1 MNTKK
6 QIILNIRRDDV
17 RVAVREGGELV
28 EFYIE
33 RVDATSPTGTIIKGK
48 IVAIRKELNAVF
60 VDIGYNIAGFLP
72 LNDLYLSLPNKKGD
86 EENLELLV
94 QVKKEPYGTK
104 GARLTTFIAIPGRY
118 LVLMPFKEA
127 FGISRKIK
135 NEKDRRKLKKI
146 ARELHPDGM
155 GIIVR
160 TAACGED
167 IRVIKSDLL
176 EVKKTWEA
184 IEKKSK
190 TVKAPAVL
198 WEDED
203 LPIRIT
209 RDLLDNSVSEFVVDS
224 EEAFKKMRS
233 YLNRKKS
240 SLIKKVKLY
249 RNHTPIF
256 NHYWIEQ
263 ELRSIFRRK
272 IYLKSGG
279 HIVIDETEALTV
291 FDVNTG
297 SYRGKKT
304 TEEMIFATNCE
315 SAIEIARQLK
325 LRDIGGIII
334 IDFIDMRKK
343 GNQEELLKLF
353 KQQLRRGKA
362 RYKIVPKLSPN
373 GILEMTRERARKNI
387 AKRFVE
393 TCPYCRGKGYA
404 LSAPYLLSRFTTWL
418 EKKGKALI
426 NAKVRIIANPR
437 VAIYFET
444 EGKNT
449 LEYSCGKNKMH
460 IEIVHEEDKPTE
472 LVEVITYSKNEVV
485 KEEI

>member
-28 EFYIE
+28 EFFIE

-60 VDIGYNIAGFLP
+60 VDIGYDIAGFLP

-86 EENLELLV
+86 EEDLELLV

-146 ARELHPDGM
+146 AKELHPDGM

-167 IRVIKSDLL
+167 IQIIKSDLL

-190 TVKAPAVL
+190 AVKAPAVL

-224 EEAFKKMRS
+224 EEAYKKMRN

-249 RNHTPIF
+249 RKHTPIF

>member
-1 MNTKK
+1 MEVTK

-33 RVDATSPTGTIIKGK
+33 RGDSSSPTGTIIKGK
-48 IVAIRKELNAVF
+48 IIAIKKELNAVF
-60 VDIGYNIAGFLP
+60 VDIGYDTAGFLP

-86 EENLELLV
+86 EEDLELIV

-127 FGISRKIK
+127 YGISRKIR
-135 NEKDRRKLKKI
+135 NEKDRKKLKEI

-160 TAACGED
+160 TAASGED
-167 IRVIKSDLL
+167 MRVIKADLQ
-176 EVKKTWEA
+176 EVQKTWEE

-190 TVKAPAVL
+190 STKAPAVL
-198 WEDED
+198 WEDAD

-209 RDLLDNSVSEFVVDS
+209 RDLLDNSVSEFIVDS
-224 EEAFKKMRS
+224 EEAYKKIRN

-240 SLIKKVKLY
+240 SLAKKVKLY

-256 NHYWIEQ
+256 NHFWIEQ

-272 IYLKSGG
+272 IYLKCGG

-315 SAIEIARQLK
+315 GAVEIARQLK

-343 GNQEELLKLF
+343 ENQEELLKLF
-353 KQQLRRGKA
+353 KQQLKRSKA

-373 GILEMTRERARKNI
+373 GLLEMTRERARKNI

-393 TCPYCRGKGYA
+393 PCPYCRGKGYVI
-404 LSAPYLLSRFTTWL
+404 SAPYLLSRFTTWL
-418 EKKGKALI
+418 EKKGRSLV

-460 IEIVHEEDKPTE
+460 IEIVHEEDKPIE
-472 LVEVITYSKNEVV
+472 LVEVISYKKNEIV

>member
-1 MNTKK
+1 MKK
-6 QIILNIRRDDV
+6 QIFLNIRRDDV
-17 RVAVREGGELV
+17 RVAVRENGELV

-33 RVDATSPTGTIIKGK
+33 RGDSSFAPGTIIKGK
-48 IVAIRKELNAVF
+48 LIAIRKELNAVF
-60 VDIGYNIAGFLP
+60 VDIGAQSAGFLP
-72 LNDLYLSLPNKKGD
+72 LNDFYLSLPHRKND
-86 EENLELLV
+86 EEGLEFLV
-94 QVKKEPYGTK
+94 QVKKEPYGSK

-127 FGISRKIK
+127 FGVSRKIRK
-135 NEKDRRKLKKI
+135 DKDRQKLKKI
-146 ARELHPDGM
+146 ARELYSNDGM

-160 TAACGED
+160 TASSGED
-167 IRVIKSDLL
+167 INVMRSDLSEL
-176 EVKKTWEA
+176 KKTWER
-184 IEKKSK
+184 IEKQSK
-190 TVKAPAVL
+190 IVEAPYVL
-198 WEDED
+198 WTDED
-203 LPIRIT
+203 LPIKIT
-209 RDLLDNSVSEFVVDS
+209 RDLLDESVSEFIVDS
-224 EEAFKKMRS
+224 EEAYKKIKE
-233 YLNRKKS
+233 YLGRKKS
-240 SLIKKVKLY
+240 SLIKKVSLY
-249 RNHTPIF
+249 KNHIPIF

-297 SYRGKKT
+297 SYRGKEK
-304 TEEMIFATNCE
+304 TEEMIFKTNCE
-315 SAIEIARQLK
+315 SAVEIARQLN

-343 GNQEELLKLF
+343 KNQEALLNLF
-353 KQQLRRGKA
+353 KKQLKRSKA

-373 GILEMTRERARKNI
+373 GLLEMTRERARKNI

-393 TCPYCRGKGYA
+393 PCPYCRGKGYG

-418 EKKGKALI
+418 EKKGKSLL
-426 NAKVRIIANPR
+426 NTKVRIVANPR

-449 LEYSCGKNKMH
+449 LEYSCVKNKMH
-460 IEIVHEEDKPTE
+460 IEVIHNESNPIE
-472 LVEVITYSKNEVV
+472 LVEVITYDNENVI

>member
-60 VDIGYNIAGFLP
+60 VDIGYDIAGFLP
-72 LNDLYLSLPNKKGD
+72 LNDLYLSLPNKRGD
-86 EENLELLV
+86 EEDLELLV

-118 LVLMPFKEA
+118 LVLMPFKKA
-127 FGISRKIK
+127 IGISRKIK
-135 NEKDRRKLKKI
+135 NEKDRRNLKKI
-146 ARELHPDGM
+146 AKELHPDGM

-160 TAACGED
+160 TAACGEE

-184 IEKKSK
+184 IEKKSRE
-190 TVKAPAVL
+190 TKAPAVL

-224 EEAFKKMRS
+224 EEAYKKMRN
-233 YLNRKKS
+233 YLNRKES

-249 RNHTPIF
+249 RNNTPIF
-256 NHYWIEQ
+256 NHYRVEQ

-272 IYLKSGG
+272 IYIKSGG

-353 KQQLRRGKA
+353 RQQLRRGKA

-373 GILEMTRERARKNI
+373 GILEMTRERARRNI
-387 AKRFVE
+387 ARRFVE

-418 EKKGKALI
+418 EKKGKVLI

-449 LEYSCGKNKMH
+449 LEYSCEKNKMH

-472 LVEVITYSKNEVV
+472 LVEVITYNKNAVV

>member
-272 IYLKSGG
+272 IYLKSGW

-387 AKRFVE
+387 ARRFIE

-460 IEIVHEEDKPTE
+460 IEIVHEEDKPIE
-472 LVEVITYSKNEVV
+472 LVEVITYNKNEIV

>member
-1 MNTKK
+1 MKTKK
-6 QIILNIRRDDV
+6 QIFLNIRREDV
-17 RVAVREGGELV
+17 RVAVREDGELV

-33 RVDATSPTGTIIKGK
+33 RGDSSFSPGTIIKGK
-48 IVAIRKELNAVF
+48 LIAIRKELNAVF
-60 VDIGYNIAGFLP
+60 VDIGAQSAGFLP
-72 LNDLYLSLPNKKGD
+72 LNDFYLSLKHK
-86 EENLELLV
+86 EENEEGLEFLV
-94 QVKKEPYGTK
+94 QVRKEPYGTK

-127 FGISRKIK
+127 FGVSRKIK
-135 NEKDRRKLKKI
+135 NDKDRKKLKKM
-146 ARELHPDGM
+146 AKELYTDGM
-155 GIIVR
+155 GVIVR
-160 TAACGED
+160 TASSGEN
-167 IRVIKSDLL
+167 IRVMRADLL
-176 EVKKTWEA
+176 ELKKTWER
-184 IEKKSK
+184 IERESK
-190 TVKAPAVL
+190 AVEAPYVL
-198 WEDED
+198 WRDED
-203 LPIRIT
+203 LPIRMT
-209 RDLLDNSVSEFVVDS
+209 RDLLDDSVSEFIVDS
-224 EEAFKKMRS
+224 EEAFRKIKE
-233 YLNRKKS
+233 YLNRKES

-249 RNHTPIF
+249 KNHTPIF

-304 TEEMIFATNCE
+304 TEEMIFKTNCE
-315 SAIEIARQLK
+315 SAVEIARQLN

-334 IDFIDMRKK
+334 IDFIDMQKK
-343 GNQEELLKLF
+343 KNQDDLLKLF
-353 KQQLRRGKA
+353 KKQLRKGKA

-373 GILEMTRERARKNI
+373 GLLEMTRERARKNI

-393 TCPYCRGKGYA
+393 SCPYCRGKGYA

-418 EKKGKALI
+418 EKKGKSLL
-426 NAKVRIIANPR
+426 NTKVRIIANPR
-437 VAIYFET
+437 VAIYFEK

-449 LEYSCGKNKMH
+449 LEYSCVKNKMH
-460 IEIVHEEDKPTE
+460 IEIVHKESNPIE
-472 LVEVITYSKNEVV
+472 LVEVITYNNDEVI

>member
-387 AKRFVE
+387 ARRFIE

-460 IEIVHEEDKPTE
+460 IEIVHEEDKPIE
-472 LVEVITYSKNEVV
+472 LVEVITYNKNEIV

>member
-1 MNTKK
+1 MKK
-6 QIILNIRRDDV
+6 QIFLNIRRDDV
-17 RVAVREGGELV
+17 RVAVRENGELV

-33 RVDATSPTGTIIKGK
+33 RGDSSFSPGTIIKGK
-48 IVAIRKELNAVF
+48 LIAIRKELNAVF
-60 VDIGYNIAGFLP
+60 VDIGAQSAGFLP
-72 LNDLYLSLPNKKGD
+72 LNDFYLSLPHRKND
-86 EENLELLV
+86 EEGLEFLV
-94 QVKKEPYGTK
+94 QVKKEPYGSK

-127 FGISRKIK
+127 FGVSRKIRK
-135 NEKDRRKLKKI
+135 EKDRQKLKKI
-146 ARELHPDGM
+146 AKELYSNDGK

-160 TAACGED
+160 TASSGED
-167 IRVIKSDLL
+167 IDVMRSDLSEL
-176 EVKKTWEA
+176 KKTWER

-190 TVKAPAVL
+190 IVEAPYVL
-198 WEDED
+198 WTDED
-203 LPIRIT
+203 LPIKIT
-209 RDLLDNSVSEFVVDS
+209 RDLLDESVSEFIVDS
-224 EEAFKKMRS
+224 EEAFKKIKE
-233 YLNRKKS
+233 YLSRKKS
-240 SLIKKVKLY
+240 SLIKKVSLY
-249 RNHTPIF
+249 KNHIPIF

-297 SYRGKKT
+297 SYRGKET
-304 TEEMIFATNCE
+304 TEEMIFKTNCE
-315 SAIEIARQLK
+315 SAIEIARQLN

-343 GNQEELLKLF
+343 KNQEALLNLF
-353 KQQLRRGKA
+353 KKQLKRSKA

-373 GILEMTRERARKNI
+373 GLLEMTRERARKNI

-393 TCPYCRGKGYA
+393 PCPYCRGKGYA

-418 EKKGKALI
+418 EKKGNSLL
-426 NAKVRIIANPR
+426 NTKVRIVANPR

-449 LEYSCGKNKMH
+449 LEYSCVKNKMH
-460 IEIVHEEDKPTE
+460 IEVIHNESNPIE
-472 LVEVITYSKNEVV
+472 LVEVITYDNDNVI

>member
-1 MNTKK
+1 MKK
-6 QIILNIRRDDV
+6 QIFLNIRRDDV
-17 RVAVREGGELV
+17 RVAVRENGELV

-33 RVDATSPTGTIIKGK
+33 RGESSFSPGTIIKGK
-48 IVAIRKELNAVF
+48 LIAIRKKLNAVF
-60 VDIGYNIAGFLP
+60 VDIGAQSAGFLP
-72 LNDLYLSLPNKKGD
+72 LNDFYLSMPHRKNG
-86 EENLELLV
+86 EEGLEFLV
-94 QVKKEPYGTK
+94 QVKKEPYGSK

-118 LVLMPFKEA
+118 LVLMPYKET
-127 FGISRKIK
+127 FGVSRKIR

-146 ARELHPDGM
+146 AKELYAGDGM

-160 TAACGED
+160 TASSGED
-167 IRVIKSDLL
+167 IDIMRADLL
-176 EVKKTWEA
+176 ELEKTWER
-184 IEKKSK
+184 IEKKGE
-190 TVKAPAVL
+190 VVEAPYVL
-198 WEDED
+198 WTDED

-209 RDLLDNSVSEFVVDS
+209 RDLLDDSVSEFIVDS
-224 EEAFKKMRS
+224 EEAFKKIKE
-233 YLNRKKS
+233 YVGRKKS
-240 SLIKKVKLY
+240 SLMKKVSLY
-249 RNHTPIF
+249 RNHVPIF

-297 SYRGKKT
+297 SYRGKET
-304 TEEMIFATNCE
+304 TEEMIFKTNCE
-315 SAIEIARQLK
+315 SAVEIARQLN

-343 GNQEELLKLF
+343 KNQEALLNLF
-353 KQQLRRGKA
+353 KKQLKRSKA
-362 RYKIVPKLSPN
+362 RYKIVPRLSPN
-373 GILEMTRERARKNI
+373 GLLEMTRERARKNI

-393 TCPYCRGKGYA
+393 PCPYCRGKGYA

-418 EKKGKALI
+418 EKKGKLLL
-426 NAKVRIIANPR
+426 NTKVRIVANPR

-449 LEYSCGKNKMH
+449 LEYSCVKNKMH
-460 IEIVHEEDKPTE
+460 IEIIHNERNPIE
-472 LVEVITYSKNEVV
+472 LVEVITYNNADVI

>member
-1 MNTKK
+1 MNKKK

-17 RVAVREGGELV
+17 RVAVRENGELV

-33 RVDATSPTGTIIKGK
+33 RGDTSSPTGTIIKGR
-48 IVAIRKELNAVF
+48 IIAIRRELNAVF
-60 VDIGYNIAGFLP
+60 VDIGYDTAGFLP
-72 LNDLYLSLPNKKGD
+72 LNDLYLSLPNKKGS
-86 EENLELLV
+86 EEDLELLV

-127 FGISRKIK
+127 YGISRKIR
-135 NEKDRRKLKKI
+135 NEKDRRNLKKI
-146 ARELHPDGM
+146 AKELHPDGM
-155 GIIVR
+155 GIIIR
-160 TAACGED
+160 TAASGED
-167 IRVIKSDLL
+167 IRVIKSDLQ
-176 EVKKTWEA
+176 EVKKTWEE
-184 IEKKSK
+184 IRNRSRE
-190 TVKAPAVL
+190 VKAPSIL
-198 WEDED
+198 WRDEE
-203 LPIRIT
+203 LPIRMA
-209 RDLLDNSVSEFVVDS
+209 RDLLDNSVSEFIIDS
-224 EEAFKKMRS
+224 EEAYKKIRD
-233 YLNRKKS
+233 YLNRKKT
-240 SLIKKVKLY
+240 SLVKKVKLY
-249 RNHTPIF
+249 KNHTPLF
-256 NHYWIEQ
+256 NHYRIEQ
-263 ELRSIFRRK
+263 EMRSIFRRK

-291 FDVNTG
+291 FDINTG

-304 TEEMIFATNCE
+304 TEDMIFATNCE
-315 SAIEIARQLK
+315 GAVEIARQLK

-334 IDFIDMRKK
+334 IDFIDMKRK
-343 GNQEELLKLF
+343 GNQEKLLDLF
-353 KQQLRRGKA
+353 KKQLKRSKA

-373 GILEMTRERARKNI
+373 GLLEMTRERARRNI

-393 TCPYCRGKGYA
+393 ACPYCRGKGYA
-404 LSAPYLLSRFTTWL
+404 ISAPYLLSRFTTWL
-418 EKKGKALI
+418 EKKGKSLK

-460 IEIVHEEDKPTE
+460 LEIIHEENKPIE
-472 LVEVITYSKNEVV
+472 LVEVITYNKNEII

>member
-1 MNTKK
+1 MKVKK
-6 QIILNIRRDDV
+6 QIFLNIRREDV
-17 RVAVREGGELV
+17 RVAVREDGELV

-33 RVDATSPTGTIIKGK
+33 RGDSSFSPGTIIKGK
-48 IVAIRKELNAVF
+48 LIAIRKELNAVF
-60 VDIGYNIAGFLP
+60 VDIGAQSAGFLP
-72 LNDLYLSLPNKKGD
+72 LNDFYLSLQHKEKD
-86 EENLELLV
+86 EEGLEFLV

-127 FGISRKIK
+127 FGVSRKIK
-135 NEKDRRKLKKI
+135 KDKDRKKLKKI
-146 ARELHPDGM
+146 AKELFTEGM

-160 TAACGED
+160 TASSGED
-167 IRVIKSDLL
+167 IRVMRSDLL
-176 EVKKTWEA
+176 ELKKTWER
-184 IEKKSK
+184 IERESK
-190 TVKAPAVL
+190 TVEAPYVL
-198 WEDED
+198 WRDEE
-203 LPIRIT
+203 LSIRMT
-209 RDLLDNSVSEFVVDS
+209 RDLLDDSVSEFIVDS
-224 EEAFKKMRS
+224 EEAFRKIKE

-249 RNHTPIF
+249 KNHVPIF

-304 TEEMIFATNCE
+304 TEEMIFKTNCE
-315 SAIEIARQLK
+315 SAVEIARQLN

-334 IDFIDMRKK
+334 IDFIDMQKK
-343 GNQEELLKLF
+343 KNQDYLLKLF
-353 KQQLRRGKA
+353 KQQLRKGKA

-373 GILEMTRERARKNI
+373 GLLEMTRERARKNI

-393 TCPYCRGKGYA
+393 SCPYCRGKGYA

-418 EKKGKALI
+418 EKKGK
-426 NAKVRIIANPR
+426 
-437 VAIYFET
+437 
-444 EGKNT
+444 
-449 LEYSCGKNKMH
+449 S
-460 IEIVHEEDKPTE
+460 
-472 LVEVITYSKNEVV
+472 
-485 KEEI
+485 

>member
-1 MNTKK
+1 MKEKK
-6 QIILNIRRDDV
+6 QIFLNIRRDDV
-17 RVAVREGGELV
+17 RVAVREDGELV

-33 RVDATSPTGTIIKGK
+33 RGSASFSPGTIIKGK
-48 IVAIRKELNAVF
+48 LIAIRKELNAVF
-60 VDIGYNIAGFLP
+60 VDIGADSAGFLP
-72 LNDLYLSLPNKKGD
+72 LNDFYLSLKHREKD
-86 EENLELLV
+86 EEGLEFLV
-94 QVKKEPYGTK
+94 QVKKESYGTK

-118 LVLMPFKEA
+118 VVLMPFKEA
-127 FGISRKIK
+127 YGVSRKIK
-135 NEKDRRKLKKI
+135 NDNDRRELKKM
-146 ARELHPDGM
+146 AKELFSDGM

-160 TAACGED
+160 TASSGRN
-167 IRVIKSDLL
+167 IRVLKADLL
-176 EVKKTWEA
+176 DLKKTWER

-190 TVKAPAVL
+190 AAEAPCVL
-198 WEDED
+198 WSDEE
-203 LPIRIT
+203 LPIKMT
-209 RDLLDNSVSEFVVDS
+209 RDLLDDSVSEFIVDS
-224 EEAFKKMRS
+224 EEAFRQIKE
-233 YLNRKKS
+233 YLSRKRS

-249 RNHTPIF
+249 KNHIPIF

-304 TEEMIFATNCE
+304 TEEMIFKTNCE
-315 SAIEIARQLK
+315 SAIEIARQLN

-334 IDFIDMRKK
+334 IDFIDMQKK
-343 GNQEELLKLF
+343 KNQDELLKLF
-353 KQQLRRGKA
+353 RRQLKRGKA

-373 GILEMTRERARKNI
+373 GLLEMTRERARKNI

-393 TCPYCRGKGYA
+393 SCPYCRGKGYA
-404 LSAPYLLSRFTTWL
+404 LSAPYLLSRFTTWV
-418 EKKGKALI
+418 EKRGKSLL
-426 NAKVRIIANPR
+426 NTKVRIVANPR
-437 VAIYFET
+437 VAIYFEK

-449 LEYSCGKNKMH
+449 LEYSCVKNKMH
-460 IEIVHEEDKPTE
+460 IEIVHKESNPIE
-472 LVEVITYSKNEVV
+472 LVEVITYNNDEVV

>member
-1 MNTKK
+1 MEKK
-6 QIILNIRRDDV
+6 LIILNIRREDI
-17 RVAVREGGELV
+17 RVAVRENGELV

-33 RVDATSPTGTIIKGK
+33 RGGSSFSPGTIIKGK
-48 IVAIRKELNAVF
+48 LIAIRKELNAVF
-60 VDIGYNIAGFLP
+60 VDIGAESAGFLP
-72 LNDLYLSLPNKKGD
+72 LNDFYLSLPHRSED
-86 EENLELLV
+86 EEGLELLV

-127 FGISRKIK
+127 FGVSRKIRK
-135 NEKDRRKLKKI
+135 EKDRRKLKEI
-146 ARELHPDGM
+146 AKELYTDDGM

-160 TAACGED
+160 TASSGED
-167 IRVIKSDLL
+167 IRVIRSDLL
-176 EVKKTWEA
+176 DLKKTWGI

-190 TVKAPAVL
+190 LVEAPYVL
-198 WEDED
+198 WRDEE

-209 RDLLDNSVSEFVVDS
+209 RDLLDDSVFEFIVDS
-224 EEAFKKMRS
+224 EEAFKKIKE
-233 YLNRKKS
+233 YLSRKKS

-249 RNHTPIF
+249 KNHTPIF

-279 HIVIDETEALTV
+279 HIIIDETEALTV

-297 SYRGKKT
+297 SYKGKET
-304 TEEMIFATNCE
+304 TEEMIFKTNCE
-315 SAIEIARQLK
+315 GALEIARQLN

-334 IDFIDMRKK
+334 IDFIDMRRKE
-343 GNQEELLKLF
+343 NQEELLKLF
-353 KQQLRRGKA
+353 KKQLKKGKA
-362 RYKIVPKLSPN
+362 RYKIVPRLSPN
-373 GILEMTRERARKNI
+373 GLLEMTRERARKNI

-393 TCPYCRGKGYA
+393 SCPYCRGKGYA

-418 EKKGKALI
+418 EKKGRSLL
-426 NAKVRIIANPR
+426 NTKVRIIANPR
-437 VAIYFET
+437 VANYFET

-449 LEYSCGKNKMH
+449 LEYSCVKNKMH
-460 IEIVHEEDKPTE
+460 IEVVHNESSPIE
-472 LVEVITYSKNEVV
+472 LVEVITYSNDEVI

>member
-1 MNTKK
+1 MKEKK
-6 QIILNIRRDDV
+6 QIFLNIRRDDV
-17 RVAVREGGELV
+17 RVAVREDGELV

-33 RVDATSPTGTIIKGK
+33 RGDSSFSTGTIIKGK
-48 IVAIRKELNAVF
+48 LIAIRKELNAVF
-60 VDIGYNIAGFLP
+60 VDIGAEAAGFLP
-72 LNDLYLSLPNKKGD
+72 LNDFYLSLKHKEKD
-86 EENLELLV
+86 EEGLEFLV

-118 LVLMPFKEA
+118 VVLMPFKEA
-127 FGISRKIK
+127 FGVSRKIQ
-135 NEKDRRKLKKI
+135 NENDRRELKKM
-146 ARELHPDGM
+146 AKELFTDGM

-160 TAACGED
+160 TASSGKN
-167 IRVIKSDLL
+167 IRVLKADLL
-176 EVKKTWEA
+176 DLKKTWER

-190 TVKAPAVL
+190 TVEAPYVL
-198 WEDED
+198 WRDEE
-203 LPIRIT
+203 LPLKMT
-209 RDLLDNSVSEFVVDS
+209 RDLLDDSVSEFIVDS
-224 EEAFKKMRS
+224 EEAFRQIKE
-233 YLNRKKS
+233 YLSRKKS

-249 RNHTPIF
+249 KNHIPIF

-304 TEEMIFATNCE
+304 TEEMIFKTNCE
-315 SAIEIARQLK
+315 SAIEIARQLN

-334 IDFIDMRKK
+334 IDFIDMQKK
-343 GNQEELLKLF
+343 KNQDELLKLF
-353 KQQLRRGKA
+353 RKQLKKGKA

-373 GILEMTRERARKNI
+373 GLLEMTRERARKNI

-393 TCPYCRGKGYA
+393 SCPYCRGKGYA
-404 LSAPYLLSRFTTWL
+404 LSAPYLLSRFTTWV
-418 EKKGKALI
+418 EKRGKSLL
-426 NAKVRIIANPR
+426 NTKVRIIANPR
-437 VAIYFET
+437 VAIYFEK

-449 LEYSCGKNKMH
+449 LEYSCVKNKMH
-460 IEIVHEEDKPTE
+460 IEIVHKESNPIE
-472 LVEVITYSKNEVV
+472 LVEVITYNNDEVI

>member
-1 MNTKK
+1 MKEKK
-6 QIILNIRRDDV
+6 QIFLNIRRDDV
-17 RVAVREGGELV
+17 RVAVREDGELV

-33 RVDATSPTGTIIKGK
+33 RGSSSFSPGTIIKGK
-48 IVAIRKELNAVF
+48 LIAIRKELNAVF
-60 VDIGYNIAGFLP
+60 VDIGTQSAGFLP
-72 LNDLYLSLPNKKGD
+72 LNDFYLSLKHREKD
-86 EENLELLV
+86 EEGLEFLV

-118 LVLMPFKEA
+118 VVLMPFKEA
-127 FGISRKIK
+127 YGVSRKIR
-135 NEKDRRKLKKI
+135 NENYRRELKKM
-146 ARELHPDGM
+146 AKELFSDGM

-160 TAACGED
+160 TASSGKN
-167 IRVIKSDLL
+167 IRVLKSDLL
-176 EVKKTWEA
+176 DLKKTWER

-190 TVKAPAVL
+190 TVEAPCVL
-198 WEDED
+198 WRDEE
-203 LPIRIT
+203 LPIRMT
-209 RDLLDNSVSEFVVDS
+209 RDLLDDSVSEFIVDS
-224 EEAFKKMRS
+224 EEAFRKIKE
-233 YLNRKKS
+233 YLSRKKS
-240 SLIKKVKLY
+240 SLIKKVQLY
-249 RNHTPIF
+249 KNHVPIF

-304 TEEMIFATNCE
+304 TEEMIFKTNCE
-315 SAIEIARQLK
+315 SAIEIARQLN

-334 IDFIDMRKK
+334 IDFIDMQKK
-343 GNQEELLKLF
+343 KNQDELLKLF
-353 KQQLRRGKA
+353 RRQLKRGKA

-373 GILEMTRERARKNI
+373 GLLEMTRERARKNI

-393 TCPYCRGKGYA
+393 SCPYCRGKGYA
-404 LSAPYLLSRFTTWL
+404 LSAPYLLSRFTTWV
-418 EKKGKALI
+418 EKRGKSLL
-426 NAKVRIIANPR
+426 NTKVRIVANPR
-437 VAIYFET
+437 VAIYFEK

-449 LEYSCGKNKMH
+449 LEYSCVKNKMH
-460 IEIVHEEDKPTE
+460 IEIVHKESNPIE
-472 LVEVITYSKNEVV
+472 LVEVITYNNDEVI

>member
-1 MNTKK
+1 M
-6 QIILNIRRDDV
+6 
-17 RVAVREGGELV
+17 RVAVRENGELV

-33 RVDATSPTGTIIKGK
+33 SGGSSFSPGTIIKGK
-48 IVAIRKELNAVF
+48 LIAIRKELNAVF
-60 VDIGYNIAGFLP
+60 VDIGAQSAGFLP
-72 LNDLYLSLPNKKGD
+72 LNDFYLSLPHRDAN
-86 EENLELLV
+86 EEGLELLV

-127 FGISRKIK
+127 YGVSRKIK
-135 NEKDRRKLKKI
+135 KDKDRKQLKKM
-146 ARELHPDGM
+146 ARELYTDGM
-155 GIIVR
+155 GVIVR
-160 TAACGED
+160 TASSGEN
-167 IRVIKSDLL
+167 IRVLKSDLADL
-176 EVKKTWEA
+176 KKTWER

-190 TVKAPAVL
+190 SVEAPCIL
-198 WEDED
+198 WSDEE
-203 LPIRIT
+203 LSIRMT
-209 RDLLDNSVSEFVVDS
+209 RDLLDDSVSEFIVDS
-224 EEAFKKMRS
+224 EEAFRKIRE
-233 YLNRKKS
+233 YLSRKKT

-249 RNHTPIF
+249 KNHIPIF

-272 IYLKSGG
+272 VYLKSGG

-304 TEEMIFATNCE
+304 TEEMIFKTNCE
-315 SAIEIARQLK
+315 SAVEIARQLN

-334 IDFIDMRKK
+334 IDFIDMLKK
-343 GNQEELLKLF
+343 QNQDELLKLF
-353 KQQLRRGKA
+353 KRQLRKGKA
-362 RYKIVPKLSPN
+362 RYKLVPRLSPN
-373 GILEMTRERARKNI
+373 GLLEMTRERARKNI

-393 TCPYCRGKGYA
+393 SCPYCRGKGHV

-418 EKKGKALI
+418 EKKGKSLL
-426 NAKVRIIANPR
+426 NTKVRIIANPR
-437 VAIYFET
+437 VAIYFEK

-449 LEYSCGKNKMH
+449 LEYSCVKNKMH
-460 IEIVHEEDKPTE
+460 IEIIHDETNPME
-472 LVEVITYSKNEVV
+472 LVEVITYNNEEVI